1 MKLINFKIE
10 DDLLQK
16 LEEEANSQ
24 SINKSEFYR
33 ACLERGFDEIT
44 NYKHER
50 DEYLVAFYVD
60 APRYRKLLEL
70 VNKYKL
76 KMQKILPVTFEMGFD
91 VYKTIDFAGFLNVAK
106 GIIAIEDIIKK
117 IFKKAL

>member
-16 LEEEANSQ
+16 IEEEINSQ

-33 ACLERGFDEIT
+33 ASLERGFHEST

-50 DEYLVAFYVD
+50 DQYLIAFYVD
-60 APRYRKLLEL
+60 AKKYRKLLEL
-70 VNKYKL
+70 VSKYKI
-76 KMQKILPVTFEMGFD
+76 KMQKVLPVTFETGFD
-91 VYKTIDFAGFLNVAK
+91 VYKALDFSGFMKIAK
-106 GIIAIEDIIKK
+106 GLIVIEDVIKK
-117 IFKKAL
+117 FRDH

>member
-16 LEEEANSQ
+16 IEEEANSQ

-44 NYKHER
+44 QYKHER
-50 DEYLVAFYVD
+50 DQYLVAFYVD
-60 APRYRKLLEL
+60 AKKYRKLLEL
-70 VNKYKL
+70 VNKYKI
-76 KMQKILPVTFEMGFD
+76 KMQKVLPVTFETGFD
-91 VYKTIDFAGFLNVAK
+91 VYKALDFTGFIKISK
-106 GIIAIEDIIKK
+106 GLIAIEDIIKK
-117 IFKKAL
+117 LIK

>member
-10 DDLLQK
+10 DNLLQK
-16 LEEEANSQ
+16 LEEEANRQ

-60 APRYRKLLEL
+60 ATRYRKLLEL

-76 KMQKILPVTFEMGFD
+76 KMQKVLPATFEMGFD
-91 VYKTIDFAGFLNVAK
+91 VFKTLDFSGFMKIAK
-106 GIIAIEDIIKK
+106 GLIAIEDIIKK
-117 IFKKAL
+117 LRI

>member
-16 LEEEANSQ
+16 IEDEINSQ

-60 APRYRKLLEL
+60 VTRYRKLLEL

-76 KMQKILPVTFEMGFD
+76 KMQKVLPATFEMGFD
-91 VYKTIDFAGFLNVAK
+91 VFKTLDFSGFIKIAK
-106 GIIAIEDIIKK
+106 GLIAVEDVIKK
-117 IFKKAL
+117 VFKK